1 MDTATEV
8 PQSSFSHLG
17 FVLGS

>member
-1 MDTATEV
+1 MDTAIEV